1 MNRDT
6 RMWIVVGIAVLT
18 AALASFGM
26 YRVIANQT
34 KVVEVPKVFVVV
46 AKKNLE
52 MGSVVAEPDV
62 RLVNWPPDSRVPGAL
77 DSIDQVKN
85 KSLIASVLENEPI
98 TKSKLAEA
106 GSGLAPII
114 RNGMRAMSIKVNE
127 VIGVAGFVTPG
138 TRVDVL
144 VTVRQDRDSMSRVV
158 VQNVEVLTAGAKY
171 DDPESRKQG
180 KPIPSTFVTL
190 MVWPDQAERIAL
202 ASTEGQIMLALRNP
216 LDTKSI
222 ETNGVRSDEMMRR
235 PTAAPPT
242 PPPGAPPRKAAQVVR
257 IVESP
262 KPIAPPCRLET
273 FKAGKREVLPC
284 T

>member
-6 RMWIVVGIAVLT
+6 RMWIVVGIAVVT

-26 YRVIANQT
+26 YQVIARQT
-34 KVVEVPKVFVVV
+34 KVVEPPKVFVVV
-46 AKKNLE
+46 ARKNLE
-52 MGSVVAEPDV
+52 MGTKVAEEDV
-62 RLVNWPPDSRVPGAL
+62 KVVNWPPDSQMPGAL
-77 DSIDQVKN
+77 TSLDQVKD
-85 KSLIASVLENEPI
+85 KALVAAVLENEPI

-114 RNGMRAMSIKVNE
+114 RDGMRAMSIKVNE

-144 VTVRQDRDSMSRVV
+144 VTVRQDKDTMSRVV
-158 VQNVEVLTAGAKY
+158 VQNVEVLTAGSKY
-171 DDPESRKQG
+171 DDHEERKQG

-190 MVWPDQAERIAL
+190 MVWPEQAERIAL
-202 ASTEGQIMLALRNP
+202 AVSEGQIMLVLRNP
-216 LDTKSI
+216 LDNKSVQ
-222 ETNGVRSDEMMRR
+222 TQGVKRDEMMAR
-235 PTAAPPT
+235 PMPVARPPS
-242 PPPGAPPRKAAQVVR
+242 PPPAKAARVLPVVDVPR
-257 IVESP
+257 QP
-262 KPIAPPCRLET
+262 PAPCRFET